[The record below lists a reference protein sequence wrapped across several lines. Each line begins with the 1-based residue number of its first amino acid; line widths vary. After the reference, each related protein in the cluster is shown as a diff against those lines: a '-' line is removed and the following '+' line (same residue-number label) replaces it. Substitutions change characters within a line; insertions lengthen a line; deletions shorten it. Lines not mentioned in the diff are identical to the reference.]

1 MADEI
6 SREEKLAAGLKKLKQ
21 FQQQRS
27 GKSKSSRKKP
37 TSGQTS
43 SSENSKE
50 STPTETST
58 IKKSQDV
65 HSHQDSKNSSEQ
77 SINRGSSNS
86 SLNSTAD
93 SIEETRTLGKE
104 SSVTIQKS
112 KSDLQLN
119 NTKEYSSTESLR
131 QISLQVNGLM
141 SETNAFMNGTAD
153 QEESNDF
160 DDNSLEK
167 RNQELA
173 LLVNNLR
180 QSNDQ
185 LQFQLQELKGKNKR
199 LNQNFNQE
207 RKELQEKAHKEQ
219 VVLKDQ
225 LQVHIQTIGILV
237 AEKTELQSSLS
248 LSQQTAKQKAGEI
261 EELQGRLRAS
271 RQRASDLEREIITLS
286 NSNQQLEKANKEY
299 VKDVERLKSENY
311 KIGKLNEELKAANA
325 ELTQKLTK
333 KINDFQALEKELLE
347 CRNKLSIAQT
357 QAQQITVSDSEENTS
372 KLEEVYQ
379 QKFELEKRLSL
390 NKESISKLIMERDQM
405 SEQYQQYI
413 TQLSQQVTSL
423 RDEIKQHS
431 SEKEQL
437 SKERNLLQEK
447 LEVYQQQNSNISKED
462 PSELRVKINIL
473 TNQNE
478 ELNQKLQN
486 EISKNENV
494 TEELHTQNNKM
505 AELEKSIARLKED
518 QVDKSRL
525 VETMQS
531 DKVAASRAVTQ
542 NRELKKQL
550 EELQTG
556 FVGMSNDKL
565 KLVEELDSQKH
576 ITKELGERL
585 SQQEKELHELQE
597 QLSQREEELQ
607 NLHTSSTK
615 GIYQQNQIA
624 DRMRHYEAQGQLTE
638 MLQKELH
645 QAQEQINI
653 LTNQNS
659 ELRMALATQSVS
671 DENQKEDKDVSK
683 RNDLVE
689 SLSASVRQLEM
700 ERDQMMKQL
709 EEQKSNRMQLIE
721 QLKQKENLF
730 NDVESGNTDVVSK
743 KEYAMIKNAMTQ
755 LEERFKQTMNRIA
768 ELSDERQQLE
778 HLVMQLQGETD
789 TIGDYI
795 ALYQIQRGLMRKRA
809 SEKDEYIAQLAR
821 DREDL
826 KDKLGELQNL
836 VMRLLEERKQF
847 QSQTQIMDTNLG
859 FVEIPDMAT
868 DKKDLSKDLYNT
880 EREIKVEKDASLSEI
895 ESSKKPETTAKK
907 IIDLLTEIESTNLVE
922 KPVLENF
929 HPCPVCS
936 GRLITV

>member
-1 MADEI
+1 MADGI

-27 GKSKSSRKKP
+27 KAKGSRKKP
-37 TSGQTS
+37 TSMQTN
-43 SSENSKE
+43 SSEG
-50 STPTETST
+50 STPTETSAEKIPQEVPT
-58 IKKSQDV
+58 FDDTKY
-65 HSHQDSKNSSEQ
+65 NLEQ
-77 SINRGSSNS
+77 SINRGSSTLSLNANVDNSEETDTTKGS
-86 SLNSTAD
+86 SL
-93 SIEETRTLGKE
+93 
-104 SSVTIQKS
+104 TIQKS

-119 NTKEYSSTESLR
+119 NPKEYSSTESLR

-141 SETNAFMNGTAD
+141 SETNAFMNGTVD
-153 QEESNDF
+153 QEDSISSEE
-160 DDNSLEK
+160 NSLEK

-180 QSNDQ
+180 QANDQ
-185 LQFQLQELKGKNKR
+185 LHFQLQELKAKNKR
-199 LNQNFNQE
+199 LNQNFDQE
-207 RKELQEKAHKEQ
+207 RKELQEKSHKEQ
-219 VVLKDQ
+219 VALKDQ

-271 RQRASDLEREIITLS
+271 RQRASDLEREIIALS
-286 NSNQQLEKANKEY
+286 NSNQQLEKASKESA
-299 VKDVERLKSENY
+299 KDIERLKSENY
-311 KIGKLNEELKAANA
+311 RISKLNEELKSANA
-325 ELTQKLTK
+325 ELTEKLNK
-333 KINDFQALEKELLE
+333 KIKDLQALELE
-347 CRNKLSIAQT
+347 FAECQKKLSLTQT
-357 QAQQITVSDSEENTS
+357 QAQQFDANGENENRS
-372 KLEEVYQ
+372 QLEELYQ
-379 QKFELEKRLSL
+379 QKLELEKRLSL
-390 NKESISKLIMERDQM
+390 NKNSVSKLIMERDQM
-405 SEQYQQYI
+405 ADQYQQYI

-447 LEVYQQQNSNISKED
+447 LEAIQQQNSNIVKDD
-462 PSELRVKINIL
+462 PSELKVQINIL
-473 TNQNE
+473 KNQNE

-486 EISKNENV
+486 EISNTDSMKKQLEA
-494 TEELHTQNNKM
+494 QNDKI
-505 AELEKSIARLKED
+505 AELEKIIARLKED

-525 VETMQS
+525 METMES

-556 FVGMSNDKL
+556 FVTMSNDKL

-607 NLHTSSTK
+607 KLHTSSTK

-645 QAQEQINI
+645 QAQEQINV

-671 DENQKEDKDVSK
+671 DESQKEDKDASK
-683 RNDLVE
+683 RNDLVAQ
-689 SLSASVRQLEM
+689 LSASVRQLEM
-700 ERDQMMKQL
+700 ERDQMIKQL
-709 EEQKSNRMQLIE
+709 EEQKSNRMQLVE
-721 QLKQKENLF
+721 QLKERATLL
-730 NDVESGNTDVVSK
+730 NDDDNGSSDVVSR

-778 HLVMQLQGETD
+778 HLVLQLQGETD

-821 DREDL
+821 DREDM
-826 KDKLGELQNL
+826 KAKLGELQNL
-836 VMRLLEERKQF
+836 VMRLLEERKLF
-847 QSQTQIMDTNLG
+847 QSQTQILDDKIN
-859 FVEIPDMAT
+859 FAEISDLASN
-868 DKKDLSKDLYNT
+868 KKAISKELIDRSS
-880 EREIKVEKDASLSEI
+880 EREIKVEEDESSSET

>member
-1 MADEI
+1 M
-6 SREEKLAAGLKKLKQ
+6 
-21 FQQQRS
+21 
-27 GKSKSSRKKP
+27 
-37 TSGQTS
+37 QTN
-43 SSENSKE
+43 SSEG
-50 STPTETST
+50 STPTETSAEKIPQEVPT
-58 IKKSQDV
+58 FDDTKY
-65 HSHQDSKNSSEQ
+65 NLEQ
-77 SINRGSSNS
+77 SINRGSSTLSLNANVDNSEETDTTKGS
-86 SLNSTAD
+86 SL
-93 SIEETRTLGKE
+93 
-104 SSVTIQKS
+104 TIQKS

-119 NTKEYSSTESLR
+119 NPKEYSSTESLR

-141 SETNAFMNGTAD
+141 SETNAFMNGTVD
-153 QEESNDF
+153 QEDSISSEE
-160 DDNSLEK
+160 NSLEK

-180 QSNDQ
+180 QANDQ
-185 LQFQLQELKGKNKR
+185 LHFQLQELKAKNKR
-199 LNQNFNQE
+199 LNQNFDQE
-207 RKELQEKAHKEQ
+207 RKELQEKSHKEQ
-219 VVLKDQ
+219 VALKDQ

-271 RQRASDLEREIITLS
+271 RQRASDLEREIIALS
-286 NSNQQLEKANKEY
+286 NSNQQLEKASKESA
-299 VKDVERLKSENY
+299 KDIERLKSENY
-311 KIGKLNEELKAANA
+311 RISKLNEELKSANA
-325 ELTQKLTK
+325 ELTEKLNK
-333 KINDFQALEKELLE
+333 KIKDLQALELE
-347 CRNKLSIAQT
+347 FAECQKKLSLTQT
-357 QAQQITVSDSEENTS
+357 QAQQFDANGENENRS
-372 KLEEVYQ
+372 QLEELYQ
-379 QKFELEKRLSL
+379 QKLELEKRLSL
-390 NKESISKLIMERDQM
+390 NKNSVSKLIMERDQM
-405 SEQYQQYI
+405 ADQYQQYI

-447 LEVYQQQNSNISKED
+447 LEAIQQQNSNIVKDD
-462 PSELRVKINIL
+462 PSELKVQINIL
-473 TNQNE
+473 KNQNE

-486 EISKNENV
+486 EISNTDSMKKQLEA
-494 TEELHTQNNKM
+494 QNDKI
-505 AELEKSIARLKED
+505 AELEKIIARLKED

-525 VETMQS
+525 METMES

-556 FVGMSNDKL
+556 FVTMSNDKL

-607 NLHTSSTK
+607 KLHTSSTK

-645 QAQEQINI
+645 QAQEQINV

-671 DENQKEDKDVSK
+671 DESQKEDKDASK
-683 RNDLVE
+683 RNDLVAQ
-689 SLSASVRQLEM
+689 LSASVRQLEM
-700 ERDQMMKQL
+700 ERDQMIKQL
-709 EEQKSNRMQLIE
+709 EEQKSNRMQLVE
-721 QLKQKENLF
+721 QLKERATLL
-730 NDVESGNTDVVSK
+730 NDDDNGSSDVVSR

-778 HLVMQLQGETD
+778 HLVLQLQGETD

-821 DREDL
+821 DREDM
-826 KDKLGELQNL
+826 KAKLGELQNL
-836 VMRLLEERKQF
+836 VMRLLEERKLF
-847 QSQTQIMDTNLG
+847 QSQTQILDDKIN
-859 FVEIPDMAT
+859 FAEISDLASN
-868 DKKDLSKDLYNT
+868 KKAISKELIDRSS
-880 EREIKVEKDASLSEI
+880 EREIKVEEDESSSET

>member
-1 MADEI
+1 MADGI

-27 GKSKSSRKKP
+27 KAKGSRKKP
-37 TSGQTS
+37 TSMQTN
-43 SSENSKE
+43 SSEG
-50 STPTETST
+50 STPTETSAEKIPQEVPT
-58 IKKSQDV
+58 FDDTKY
-65 HSHQDSKNSSEQ
+65 NLEQ
-77 SINRGSSNS
+77 SINRGSSTLSLNANVDNSEETDTTKGS
-86 SLNSTAD
+86 SL
-93 SIEETRTLGKE
+93 
-104 SSVTIQKS
+104 TIQKS

-119 NTKEYSSTESLR
+119 NPKEYSSTESLR

-141 SETNAFMNGTAD
+141 SETNAFMNGTVD
-153 QEESNDF
+153 QEDSISSEE
-160 DDNSLEK
+160 NSLEK

-180 QSNDQ
+180 QANDQ
-185 LQFQLQELKGKNKR
+185 LHFQLQELKSFKK
-199 LNQNFNQE
+199 
-207 RKELQEKAHKEQ
+207 KYC
-219 VVLKDQ
+219 
-225 LQVHIQTIGILV
+225 
-237 AEKTELQSSLS
+237 
-248 LSQQTAKQKAGEI
+248 EI

-271 RQRASDLEREIITLS
+271 RQRASDLEREIIALS
-286 NSNQQLEKANKEY
+286 NSNQQLEKASKESA
-299 VKDVERLKSENY
+299 KDIERLKSENY
-311 KIGKLNEELKAANA
+311 RISKLNEELKSANA
-325 ELTQKLTK
+325 ELTEKLNK
-333 KINDFQALEKELLE
+333 KIKDLQALELE
-347 CRNKLSIAQT
+347 FAECQKKLSLTQT
-357 QAQQITVSDSEENTS
+357 QAQQFDANGENENRS
-372 KLEEVYQ
+372 QLEELYQ
-379 QKFELEKRLSL
+379 QKLELEKRLSL
-390 NKESISKLIMERDQM
+390 NKNSVSKLIMERDQM
-405 SEQYQQYI
+405 ADQYQQYI

-447 LEVYQQQNSNISKED
+447 LEAIQQQNSNIVKDD
-462 PSELRVKINIL
+462 PSELKVQINIL
-473 TNQNE
+473 KNQNE

-486 EISKNENV
+486 EISNTDSMKEQL
-494 TEELHTQNNKM
+494 EAQNDKI
-505 AELEKSIARLKED
+505 AELEKIIARLKED

-525 VETMQS
+525 METMES

-556 FVGMSNDKL
+556 FVTMSNDKL

-607 NLHTSSTK
+607 KLHTSSTK

-645 QAQEQINI
+645 QAQEQINV

-671 DENQKEDKDVSK
+671 DESQKEDKDASK
-683 RNDLVE
+683 RNDLVAQ
-689 SLSASVRQLEM
+689 LSASVRQLEM
-700 ERDQMMKQL
+700 ERDQMIKQL
-709 EEQKSNRMQLIE
+709 EEQKSNRMQLVE
-721 QLKQKENLF
+721 QLKERATLL
-730 NDVESGNTDVVSK
+730 NDDDNGSSDVVSR

-778 HLVMQLQGETD
+778 HLVLQLQGETD

-821 DREDL
+821 DREDM
-826 KDKLGELQNL
+826 KAKLGELQNL
-836 VMRLLEERKQF
+836 VMRLLEERKLF
-847 QSQTQIMDTNLG
+847 QSQTQILDDKIN
-859 FVEIPDMAT
+859 FAEISDLASN
-868 DKKDLSKDLYNT
+868 KKAISKELIDRSS
-880 EREIKVEKDASLSEI
+880 EREIKVEEDESSSET